1 MKYYIVAD
9 LHGFL
14 DKLKESLREAGFF
27 EDEQPHKLIVCG
39 DVLDR
44 GQQAV
49 EMVDFLV
56 SLAER
61 DQLIFVR
68 GNHEDLFLQ
77 CMLEIAYNGAV
88 DIALGMSRHHH
99 NRTWD
104 TLLQLSGMSEQDA
117 VRYPRE
123 LLHAVMSSPF
133 YRTLLPM
140 CVDYYETA
148 GYVFCHGW
156 IPTAN
161 CAYDE
166 SWRQASFEEWQV
178 ARWSNGMAQAC
189 KFGITEPGK
198 TIVCGHFHASYGH
211 AKIAGECSEWGEDAD
226 FSPFYADG
234 IIALDACTAYSGRM
248 NCIVIED
255 QEAT

>member
-27 EDEQPHKLIVCG
+27 EDDQPHRLIVCG
-39 DVLDR
+39 DALDR
-44 GQQAV
+44 GKQAV
-49 EMVDFLV
+49 ELTDFLI
-56 SLAER
+56 SLLEK
-61 DQLIFVR
+61 DQLVYVR
-68 GNHEDLFLQ
+68 GNHEDLFIQ
-77 CMLEIAYNGAV
+77 CML
-88 DIALGMSRHHH
+88 DIAKKGVYAIASGGSHHYH
-99 NRTWD
+99 NGTWD
-104 TLLQLSGMSEQDA
+104 TLLQLSGMSEQQA
-117 VRYPRE
+117 FESPQEMLRG
-123 LLHAVMSSPF
+123 VMRSAY
-133 YRTLLPM
+133 YRKLLPK

-148 GYVFCHGW
+148 NYIFCHGW
-156 IPTAN
+156 IPTAD
-161 CAYDE
+161 Y
-166 SWRQASFEEWQV
+166 SYSPKWRKATFEEWRV